1 MRWVKDDHGLILPC
15 VTFDKLTHGCVDQT
29 NIASVKQRGRLRGRP
44 CDLMK
49 RRIAGL
55 TTVVEQ
61 TESGRG
67 KRVYC
72 VHLES
77 SFCPVADYPAMP
89 LHNCA
94 ISLTRPMFS
103 GSNSCL
109 NKRAYQKLKEAG
121 YRKLKDATYQKIKE
135 VDYRRLKE
143 SAYQMVG
150 PKRRFGVRLCCNAAR
165 ECSTMAARCT
175 TGPFH

>member
-44 CDLMK
+44 CDLMQ

-67 KRVYC
+67 KRVCCAHLQPSYC
-72 VHLES
+72 
-77 SFCPVADYPAMP
+77 PIADYPAMP

-94 ISLTRPMFS
+94 ILLTRPMFS
-103 GSNSCL
+103 DSNSCL
-109 NKRAYQKLKEAG
+109 NKRA
-121 YRKLKDATYQKIKE
+121 
-135 VDYRRLKE
+135 YRRLKE
-143 SAYQMVG
+143 SAYQMVNEADSLKDF
-150 PKRRFGVRLCCNAAR
+150 PADWL
-165 ECSTMAARCT
+165 
-175 TGPFH
+175 

>member
-1 MRWVKDDHGLILPC
+1 MRRVKDDHGLILPC

-49 RRIAGL
+49 RRITGL

-72 VHLES
+72 VHWPPS
-77 SFCPVADYPAMP
+77 YCPIADYPAMP

-94 ISLTRPMFS
+94 ILLTRPMFS

-109 NKRAYQKLKEAG
+109 NKRAY
-121 YRKLKDATYQKIKE
+121 
-135 VDYRRLKE
+135 RRLKE
-143 SAYQMVG
+143 SAYQMVNEADSLKDF
-150 PKRRFGVRLCCNAAR
+150 PADWL
-165 ECSTMAARCT
+165 
-175 TGPFH
+175 

>member
-1 MRWVKDDHGLILPC
+1 MRRVKDDHGLILPC

-67 KRVYC
+67 KRVCC
-72 VHLES
+72 VHLQPS
-77 SFCPVADYPAMP
+77 YCPIADYPAMP

-94 ISLTRPMFS
+94 ILLTRPMFS

-109 NKRAYQKLKEAG
+109 NKRAY
-121 YRKLKDATYQKIKE
+121 
-135 VDYRRLKE
+135 RRLKE
-143 SAYQMVG
+143 SAYQIVNEADSLKDF
-150 PKRRFGVRLCCNAAR
+150 PADWL
-165 ECSTMAARCT
+165 
-175 TGPFH
+175 